1 MCAFAHMS
9 FYVVS
14 LFHPNRSIAAAMR
27 QKKELCEL
35 IAFYKPRLIIHLVI
49 TNLESHSPAEVD
61 VAHWRAVVPSIF
73 LSETQVCVCLGACGC
88 QQSIWFAGIV
98 CVVAGRDIRAGKGPA
113 TQPDCT
119 LRGNVWTTQW
129 TACTVHLFG
138 YLLIIS
144 CGCRCCFL
152 RLFAAVPWQVTELLS
167 ARRRFLANMAG
178 LMARRVRVRD
188 LIDASLAAERA
199 THIGEEQEVQVWG
212 VVV

>member
-1 MCAFAHMS
+1 M
-9 FYVVS
+9 
-14 LFHPNRSIAAAMR
+14 
-27 QKKELCEL
+27 
-35 IAFYKPRLIIHLVI
+35 
-49 TNLESHSPAEVD
+49 
-61 VAHWRAVVPSIF
+61 
-73 LSETQVCVCLGACGC
+73 
-88 QQSIWFAGIV
+88 
-98 CVVAGRDIRAGKGPA
+98 
-113 TQPDCT
+113 
-119 LRGNVWTTQW
+119 
-129 TACTVHLFG
+129 HLFG